1 MSSSASQTQDRSR
14 RALLVAAAPG
24 LFVVLWSTGFIGA
37 KLGLPYAEPF
47 TFLALR
53 YALVSGVLLLVLL
66 VAGSPWPRSAADVLH
81 TVVAG
86 LLLHGVYLGGVF
98 SSLHLGLEAA
108 VSALIV
114 GVQPLL
120 TAALALPLLGERV
133 DRTQVTGLLLGLC
146 GVTLVVWQKFHL
158 GTGTPWNVGLSV
170 LALLGITLGTLYQ
183 KRYASRVSM
192 VSGNLLQFAAAGIAM
207 AVLALAFESRNVIWS
222 GEFLF
227 ALGWLVL
234 VLSIGAISL
243 LSVLIRDGAAAR
255 VASLF
260 YLVPPVTALIA
271 WQLFD
276 ERLSTLALAG
286 MLITVAGVAL
296 VNFSERANALF
307 HR

>member
-1 MSSSASQTQDRSR
+1 MPDTNSDTRAPPR
-14 RALLVAAAPG
+14 RELLTAAAPAV
-24 LFVVLWSTGFIGA
+24 FVLLWSTGFIGA

-53 YALVSGVLLLVLL
+53 YALVSGVLLLVLIA
-66 VAGSPWPRSAADVLH
+66 AGSPWPRSRADVLH

-98 SSLHLGLEAA
+98 SSIHLGLEAG

-114 GVQPLL
+114 GLQPLL
-120 TAALALPLLGERV
+120 TAALAVPLLNERV
-133 DRTQVTGLLLGLC
+133 NRTQLAGLVLGL
-146 GVTLVVWQKFHL
+146 GGIALVVWHKLHL
-158 GTGTPWNVGLSV
+158 ETGNLSSIALSV
-170 LALLGITLGTLYQ
+170 LALFGITIGTLYQ
-183 KRYASRVSM
+183 KRYLSGVSM
-192 VSGNLLQFAAAGIAM
+192 ISGNLIQFASAGIAM
-207 AVLALAFESRNVIWS
+207 GLLALALESRKVVWS
-222 GEFLF
+222 AEFLF

-234 VLSIGAISL
+234 VLSLGAISL
-243 LSVLIRDGAAAR
+243 LYLLIRHGAAAR

-276 ERLSTLALAG
+276 ERLSALALLG
-286 MLITVAGVAL
+286 MGIAVAGVAL

-307 HR
+307 RR

>member
-243 LSVLIRDGAAAR
+243 LYVLIRDGAAAR

>member
-1 MSSSASQTQDRSR
+1 MSGSASQNRDRPR
-14 RALLVAAAPG
+14 RPLLVAAAPG
-24 LFVVLWSTGFIGA
+24 VFVLLWSTGFIGA

-243 LSVLIRDGAAAR
+243 LYVLIRDGAAAR